1 MAKNE
6 VRIISG
12 KWRGRK
18 LRVANRPGLRPS
30 LGRTRETLFNWLIQD
45 LPGARVVDLFAG
57 SGCLG
62 FEAESRG
69 AASVTLV
76 DADRQV
82 VAALRQA
89 ASELESSAQV
99 YQRTAERYLKSAE
112 PADIWLL
119 DPPFDSKLLSETLAA
134 LRANELAP
142 GLVYV
147 ERRAATEPFGEG
159 WQVIKHGKTGDSEFA
174 LLGIQDAP
182 ER

>member
-30 LGRTRETLFNWLIQD
+30 LGRTRETLFNWLIAD
-45 LPGARVVDLFAG
+45 LPDASVVDLFAG

-69 AASVTLV
+69 AAKVTLV
-76 DADRQV
+76 DSDRLV
-82 VAALRQA
+82 AAALRQA
-89 ASELESSAQV
+89 ASQLGSCARIHHSSAE
-99 YQRTAERYLKSAE
+99 RFLTASE

-119 DPPFDSKLLSETLAA
+119 DPPFDGA
-134 LRANELAP
+134 LLAP
-142 GLVYV
+142 ALESLRTRQLATGLVYV
-147 ERRAATEPFGEG
+147 ERRASSEPFGEG
-159 WQVIKHGKTGDSEFA
+159 WRTIKHSKAGESEFA
-174 LLGIQDAP
+174 LLAAV
-182 ER
+182 